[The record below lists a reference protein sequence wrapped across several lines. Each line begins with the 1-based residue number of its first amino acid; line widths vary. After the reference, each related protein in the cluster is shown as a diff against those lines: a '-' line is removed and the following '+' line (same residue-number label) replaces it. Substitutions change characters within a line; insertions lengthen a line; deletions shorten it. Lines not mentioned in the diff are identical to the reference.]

1 MDNIKLRNYYNL
13 VKNIRHNL
21 STVDKLYNLNIVTY
35 KSDLNNNEFKKKQ
48 THLTFNIDSINMNI
62 RHIMF
67 DKTYITKKYI
77 LLKNIIYS
85 NFYHF
90 FKFIKKRYNAIIDLT
105 QVQGILNTLP
115 IYDDLNIFTVFSLN
129 NIYYYTA
136 IMSKIL
142 SLFHTAIFS
151 LKDIN
156 IDRVILINNSE
167 YILDYLIIIMKQNNK
182 HLIDF
187 KKYLLLII

>member
-35 KSDLNNNEFKKKQ
+35 NSDLNNNEFKKKQ

-151 LKDIN
+151 LKDTQISTTGT
-156 IDRVILINNSE
+156 L
-167 YILDYLIIIMKQNNK
+167 K
-182 HLIDF
+182 
-187 KKYLLLII
+187 LLPI

>member
-35 KSDLNNNEFKKKQ
+35 NSNLNNNEFKKTQ

>member
-35 KSDLNNNEFKKKQ
+35 NSDLNNNEFKKKQ